1 MSDKKKSKGKTV
13 TKLAARNEVTIEISL
28 QKNPTTLKNEIIY
41 LDGGTTTKGD
51 VDVDTEKGTK
61 PAFVYF
67 FSKEGPLAIV
77 LHPTKVKGEKS
88 DFKIE
93 GKITDPK
100 QPITI
105 KIPQKGKKGDIYKYS
120 VVLFAKSE
128 VVTADPKLEIAN

>member
-13 TKLAARNEVTIEISL
+13 TKLAARNVVTIEISL

-41 LDGGTTTKGD
+41 LDGATTTNGD
-51 VDVDTEKGTK
+51 VGVDTGKGTK
-61 PAFVYF
+61 DAFVNF
-67 FSKEGPLAIV
+67 FSHLGPLAIV
-77 LHPTKVKGEKS
+77 LQPKGVKGQKS

-93 GKITDPK
+93 GKITNQN

-105 KIPQKGKKGDIYKYS
+105 MIPKKGKKGDKYKYS
-120 VVLFAKSE
+120 VALFATSE

>member
-1 MSDKKKSKGKTV
+1 M
-13 TKLAARNEVTIEISL
+13 
-28 QKNPTTLKNEIIY
+28 
-41 LDGGTTTKGD
+41 
-51 VDVDTEKGTK
+51 
-61 PAFVYF
+61 
-67 FSKEGPLAIV
+67 AIV